1 MDENFFFYLKTG
13 GFGFITGFIIGYAF
27 KKLSKFLVIIV
38 GLILICTQ
46 LLVYNGIIS
55 VNWAILEST
64 TKDIISNQ
72 QWSLEK
78 LKSVLLVN
86 LPFAGAAGIGF
97 LLGLKK
103 G

>member
-1 MDENFFFYLKTG
+1 MDESILFYLKTG
-13 GFGFITGFIIGYAF
+13 GFGFVTGFLIGYAF
-27 KKLSKFLVIIV
+27 KKISKFLVVIV
-38 GLILICTQ
+38 GLILIVMQ

-55 VNWAILEST
+55 INWAILEST

-72 QWSLEK
+72 DWSIEK
-78 LKSVLLVN
+78 LKSILLFN
-86 LPFAGAAGIGF
+86 LPFAGSAGLGL

>member
-1 MDENFFFYLKTG
+1 MDENILFIFKTG
-13 GFGFITGFIIGYAF
+13 GFGFVTGFVIGYAF
-27 KKLSKFLVIIV
+27 KKLSKFLVIIIGLLLV
-38 GLILICTQ
+38 GIQ

-55 VNWAILEST
+55 INWSILEAAS
-64 TKDIISNQ
+64 KDVFANQ
-72 QWSLEK
+72 EGSLESI
-78 LKSVLLVN
+78 KSVLLVN

>member
-1 MDENFFFYLKTG
+1 MEENIFFYLKTG

-38 GLILICTQ
+38 GLILIGTQ

-55 VNWAILEST
+55 INWSILESAS
-64 TKDIISNQ
+64 KDIFTNQ
-72 QWSLEK
+72 EGSFETI
-78 LKSVLLVN
+78 KSVLLVN
-86 LPFAGAAGIGF
+86 LPFAGAAGLGF

>member
-1 MDENFFFYLKTG
+1 MEENLFFYFKTG
-13 GFGFITGFIIGYAF
+13 GFGFVTGFVIGYAF
-27 KKLSKFLVIIV
+27 KKLSKILVIIV
-38 GLILICTQ
+38 GLILIGTQ

-55 VNWAILEST
+55 INWSILEST

-86 LPFAGAAGIGF
+86 LPFAGAAGLG
-97 LLGLKK
+97 LLIGLKK

>member
-1 MDENFFFYLKTG
+1 MEEDLIFYLKTG

-27 KKLSKFLVIIV
+27 KKISKLLVIVI
-38 GLILICTQ
+38 GLILIGIQ
-46 LLVYNGIIS
+46 LLVYNGIINI
-55 VNWAILEST
+55 NWTIVESSAS
-64 TKDIISNQ
+64 DIFANQ
-72 QWSLEK
+72 EWSLEK

-86 LPFAGAAGIGF
+86 LPFAGAAGVGL

>member
-1 MDENFFFYLKTG
+1 MDENILFLLKTG
-13 GFGFITGFIIGYAF
+13 GFGFVTGFVIGYAF

-38 GLILICTQ
+38 GLILIGTQ

-55 VNWAILEST
+55 INWSILESAS
-64 TKDIISNQ
+64 KDIFTNQ
-72 QWSLEK
+72 EGSFETI
-78 LKSVLLVN
+78 KSVLLVN
-86 LPFAGAAGIGF
+86 LPFAGAAGLGF

>member
-1 MDENFFFYLKTG
+1 MEGNLLFYLKTG

-27 KKLSKFLVIIV
+27 KKISKFLVIML
-38 GLILICTQ
+38 GLILIGVQ

-55 VNWAILEST
+55 VNWNIIESSA
-64 TKDIISNQ
+64 KDIFTNQ
-72 QWSLEK
+72 DWSFEK
-78 LKSVLLVN
+78 LKSILLVN
-86 LPFAGAAGIGF
+86 LPFAGASGFGF

>member
-1 MDENFFFYLKTG
+1 MDENLIFYFKTG
-13 GFGFITGFIIGYAF
+13 GFGFVTGFILGYAF
-27 KKLSKFLVIIV
+27 KKISKFLIIII
-38 GLILICTQ
+38 GLLLIGIQ
-46 LLVYNGIIS
+46 LLVYNGIINI
-55 VNWAILEST
+55 NWGIIESA
-64 TKDIISNQ
+64 TKDIVSTQ
-72 QWSLEK
+72 DWSLEK

>member
-1 MDENFFFYLKTG
+1 MEGNSLFYLKTG
-13 GFGFITGFIIGYAF
+13 GLGFITGFVIGYAF
-27 KKLSKFLVIIV
+27 KKISKFIVIIM
-38 GLILICTQ
+38 GLILIGVQ

-55 VNWAILEST
+55 INWTIIESSAE
-64 TKDIISNQ
+64 DIFANQ
-72 QWSLEK
+72 EWSLEK
-78 LKSVLLVN
+78 LKSILLVN

>member
-1 MDENFFFYLKTG
+1 MEEGLIFYLKTS

-27 KKLSKFLVIIV
+27 KKISKLFVIIF
-38 GLILICTQ
+38 GILLIVVQ
-46 LLVYNGIIS
+46 LMVYNGVIN
-55 VNWAILEST
+55 VNWGIIESA
-64 TKDIISNQ
+64 TKSIFANQ
-72 QWSLEK
+72 EWSLEK

-86 LPFAGAAGIGF
+86 LPFAGAAGVGF